1 MTVNPAHITDAS
13 SYEAV
18 KDWSQIGGMVLRAAR
33 RAMAVHLADAAR
45 ELGQGTGIDTPLA
58 RNEQA

>member
-1 MTVNPAHITDAS
+1 MTVIPAHIADAS

-18 KDWSQIGGMVLRAAR
+18 NDWSHMGGMVLRAAR
-33 RAMAVHLADAAR
+33 RALAVHLADTAR
-45 ELGQGTGIDTPLA
+45 ELGEGTGSDTPLA